1 MLVAAL
7 AVLGAAD
14 TAAAASSGG
23 ASGGEPLRSSDLSG
37 P

>member
-1 MLVAAL
+1 MLVVAL

-23 ASGGEPLRSSDLSG
+23 AGGGGPLRSSDLSG